1 MASLIVFLETGVV
14 VTVER
19 ARGAAKPTVNGD
31 PNYHLSAPN
40 PKE

>member
-19 ARGAAKPTVNGD
+19 ARGAAEP
-31 PNYHLSAPN
+31 HR
-40 PKE
+40 